1 MRMSVLEHGLP
12 VGFFTRWRA
21 VAAGLAIAGVI
32 IICFDLYAR
41 MNKYISEPKAAPAC
55 YGRQHVAGKQVIPPL
70 GTRDSHGHS
79 IDDRLPGIDTDRIA
93 LALRVCTP
101 QSCAGPASKEYRSTM
116 SWYLFYRL
124 QQTSQLYRSYGDAG
138 LARARRVYGEPIDAR
153 VEQGL
158 RDRYAA
164 GVFRVN
170 DFHDHRA
177 ALTTILFK
185 GGDALRP
192 CRAGEPAEIE

>member
-1 MRMSVLEHGLP
+1 MSLFEQGLP
-12 VGFFTRWRA
+12 AGFFTRWRA
-21 VAAGLAIAGVI
+21 VATGLAIAGVAI
-32 IICFDLYAR
+32 VCFDVYTR
-41 MNKYISEPKAAPAC
+41 VNKFISEPKAAPAC
-55 YGRQHVAGKQVIPPL
+55 YGRQHVAGKQIIPPP
-70 GTRDSHGHS
+70 GSRVNDGRS
-79 IDDRLPGIDTDRIA
+79 IDDRLSGIDTDKIA
-93 LALRVCTP
+93 LALRVCAP
-101 QSCAGPASKEYRSTM
+101 QSCPGSALREYRSTM

-138 LARARRVYGEPIDAR
+138 LVRARRIYGEPIDALI
-153 VEQGL
+153 EQGL

-177 ALTTILFK
+177 ALATILFK

-192 CRAGEPAEIE
+192 CWAGEPAEIE

>member
-1 MRMSVLEHGLP
+1 MSVFEQGLP
-12 VGFFTRWRA
+12 AGFFTRWRA
-21 VAAGLAIAGVI
+21 VAVGLAIGGVVI
-32 IICFDLYAR
+32 VGRDVYTR
-41 MNKYISEPKAAPAC
+41 VEKYTSEPKVAPAC
-55 YGRQHVAGKQVIPPL
+55 YGRQHVAGKRIISPRGSRAASGYL
-70 GTRDSHGHS
+70 
-79 IDDRLPGIDTDRIA
+79 IDDRLSSIDTDKIT

-101 QSCAGPASKEYRSTM
+101 QSCPGGALKEYRSTM

-138 LARARRVYGEPIDAR
+138 LARARQIYREPIDVR

-158 RDRYAA
+158 RERFAA

-170 DFHDHRA
+170 DFRDHRA
-177 ALTTILFK
+177 ALAMIVLK

-192 CRAGEPAEIE
+192 CSVGEPDEIE